1 MPVQD
6 ENLKRLACV
15 IGGGA
20 LGALLLQ
27 NHHDEAK
34 KSQAEKD
41 DPQGV
46 ESICTVVGN
55 LLERWKP
62 RGYDTEDGYTKDLHR
77 YLNRVLR
84 EGLDYD
90 DEDFDVA
97 LWPSTCEG
105 RPDILINDRL
115 VLELKVNPNK
125 GERDRCIGQ
134 CGGYSREWVTWIILI
149 DTPSHVIREIE
160 ELLDAKSLDYIDV
173 IAFS

>member
-15 IGGGA
+15 VGGSA

-27 NHHDEAK
+27 NHYDEAK

-46 ESICTVVGN
+46 ESICTVVGD
-55 LLERWKP
+55 LLEDWKP
-62 RGYDTEDGYTKDLHR
+62 RGYDTEDEYTEDLYR
-77 YLNRVLR
+77 YLTRLLR
-84 EGLDYD
+84 DKLDD
-90 DEDFDVA
+90 SGDVDVA
-97 LWPSTCEG
+97 LWPSTREG
-105 RPDILINDRL
+105 KPDILINDSL

-125 GERDRCIGQ
+125 AERDRCIGQ

-149 DTPSHVIREIE
+149 DTPSHVVHEIE